1 MQPKR
6 ALSLFDST
14 CIIVGIIVGAGIFET
29 APVVAGSMGASAGI
43 MGIWLVGGLMALAGA
58 LCYAEL
64 ATAYP
69 HEGGDYAYL
78 NRAYG
83 SWAGY
88 LFGWS
93 QLAIIRPGDIALMA
107 FIFARYAQTLYAP
120 FPRVDVIYAV
130 AAVVVLTTINVIGV
144 REGKWTQNLLT
155 VAKAIG
161 LLLIVAAGLLAPGG
175 HAASGEAGAMS
186 LGGVK
191 LALILVMFTFGGWN
205 EMAYVSAEVK
215 RPEKNIARALVLG
228 TVTVTVLY
236 LLVNGAYLSALG
248 AGGMAASSAVA
259 VDTVAPVLPHFA
271 TRAVSVLI
279 CVSALGAVNGLVFT
293 GARISYA
300 MGVDHP
306 VFRRMGKWNERRGAP
321 VWALI
326 VQGIL
331 STGIILVAGSFIDTI
346 LYTAPVVWAFF
357 LATGISLFV
366 LRRIDS
372 KRARLFRLPGYP
384 FTPCIFCACA
394 AFMLYSCVTYALAQK
409 PVGLVVVSGAVI
421 VGAVLYFA
429 THGKGPSDK
438 GGPAESRGH

>member
-1 MQPKR
+1 M
-6 ALSLFDST
+6 SLFDST

-29 APVVAGSMGASAGI
+29 APTVAGAMGAAGGI
-43 MGIWLVGGLMALAGA
+43 LGIWLVGGLMALAGA

-69 HEGGDYAYL
+69 HQGGDYVYL

-120 FPRVDVIYAV
+120 FPGTGVFYAIL
-130 AAVVVLTTINVIGV
+130 AVVGLTTINILGV
-144 REGKWTQNLLT
+144 QEGKWTQNLLT
-155 VAKAIG
+155 VAKAAG
-161 LLLIVAAGLLAPGG
+161 LLLIVAAGLLGRGTQDAG
-175 HAASGEAGAMS
+175 GEAGTMT
-186 LGGVK
+186 LGGVP

-228 TVTVTVLY
+228 TAAVTLLY
-236 LLVNGAYLSALG
+236 LGVNGAYLSVLG
-248 AGGMAASSAVA
+248 AKGMASSSAVA
-259 VDTVAPVLPHFA
+259 VDTVAPVLA
-271 TRAVSVLI
+271 DIAARAVSVLI
-279 CVSALGAVNGLVFT
+279 CISALGAVNGLVFT

-306 VFRRMGKWNERRGAP
+306 VFSRMGRWSERFGTP
-321 VWALI
+321 VWALV

-331 STGIILVAGSFIDTI
+331 SIAIIVLAGSFIDTI
-346 LYTAPVVWAFF
+346 LYTAPVVWLFF
-357 LATGISLFV
+357 LATGISVFV
-366 LRRIDS
+366 LRRFEPETP
-372 KRARLFRLPGYP
+372 RP
-384 FTPCIFCACA
+384 FKVIGFPVTPVLFCACA
-394 AFMLYSCVTYALAQK
+394 AFMLYSCVTYAYTQK
-409 PVGLVVVSGAVI
+409 PVGLLLLSSVVIAGV
-421 VGAVLYFA
+421 VLYIVTHRSGNA
-429 THGKGPSDK
+429 TREELEP
-438 GGPAESRGH
+438 